1 MMGKKRLASFLL
13 AGCCACY
20 AADAMAEDTVAVM
33 KLDALGSKVDQES
46 SMVLESLRDVV
57 MSTPNLVLDAN
68 GGDTT
73 YTEMQMVT
81 GCDRDA
87 SIACYDAACETL
99 GAPAI
104 IFGSIKDGGETH
116 LVWYVSGKGIFRE
129 TTGVVTDKESA
140 DKLATSIIVGD
151 VGSVIVTSNVPGADV
166 FIDGKR
172 VGMSAEF
179 KENAQPI
186 ELVTGNYVIA
196 VRKDGYNKEDAQ
208 KITIEKGVTSYVHVD
223 MTVAQDPEAIAKG
236 VRIAGFVTGGVGI
249 ASLIAG
255 AAVGGY
261 YQLSE
266 NDNVMN
272 PIKEGG
278 NGKKYDS
285 KNDAGKTAIKAANGL
300 IGVGAG
306 LTAIGVALVLTGYLY
321 DFAGEDVEAS
331 TSPYMPKIDLNVTP
345 EYQGMNLGWTF

>member
-68 GGDTT
+68 GGDIT

-140 DKLATSIIVGD
+140 DKLAKSIIVGD

-249 ASLIAG
+249 ASMIAG
-255 AAVGGY
+255 GVIYGVYNGMSNDEKNDIIAGNQVDLSEHDKNQKTLDIGGNVLMGVGG
-261 YQLSE
+261 
-266 NDNVMN
+266 
-272 PIKEGG
+272 
-278 NGKKYDS
+278 
-285 KNDAGKTAIKAANGL
+285 
-300 IGVGAG
+300 G

>member
-1 MMGKKRLASFLL
+1 
-13 AGCCACY
+13 
-20 AADAMAEDTVAVM
+20 MAEDTVAVM

-68 GGDTT
+68 GGDIT

-140 DKLATSIIVGD
+140 DKLAKSIIVGD

-196 VRKDGYNKEDAQ
+196 VRK
-208 KITIEKGVTSYVHVD
+208 GVTSSYVHVD